1 VLGAGKRVRPLLVH
15 AAGSLTGAPAAAL
28 ASAGCA
34 VELIHAYSLVHDDLP
49 CMDTDVLRRGKPTV
63 HVAYGEALAMLV
75 GKFSGKFTEELR
87 LDATPA
93 EYLQYITPACGQT
106 TIVGVECEANGEY
119 NGKPQYKY
127 KMMYS
132 KGSQKPVI
140 NNIDLSDAPPF

>member
-1 VLGAGKRVRPLLVH
+1 MTTENNNRTPLTSISTNGSYMLKLIKPKIEKIKVWEDGTVSARLFFVDDKGFCLSKNFSSKYGK
-15 AAGSLTGAPAAAL
+15 
-28 ASAGCA
+28 
-34 VELIHAYSLVHDDLP
+34 
-49 CMDTDVLRRGKPTV
+49 
-63 HVAYGEALAMLV
+63 ALAMLV

-87 LDATPA
+87 VDATPA
-93 EYLQYITPACGQT
+93 EYLQYIAPACGQT

>member
-1 VLGAGKRVRPLLVH
+1 MNTNNPNDRPPLTSISTNGSYMLKLIKPKIEKIKVWEDGTVSARLFFVDDKGFCLSKNFSTKYGK
-15 AAGSLTGAPAAAL
+15 
-28 ASAGCA
+28 
-34 VELIHAYSLVHDDLP
+34 
-49 CMDTDVLRRGKPTV
+49 
-63 HVAYGEALAMLV
+63 ALAMLV

-93 EYLQYITPACGQT
+93 EYLQYIAPACGQT
-106 TIVGVECEANGEY
+106 TIVGVECEPNGEY